1 MCRDGSAV
9 LRERAGR
16 PQGPFC
22 SLEIDPTCSPIVTP
36 AWRREVRQLTART
49 GARPRIGGRIDI
61 CSEAASA
68 LITCRSHT
76 DTIFAPATAAGR
88 AAIAILRVSGPDCA
102 RAVSRLAGKLPQP
115 RVAERRHFIDAATG
129 ETLDDGLVLW
139 FPGPNSAT
147 GEDVAEFHLHGSRAV
162 LSAVMGV
169 LGRLGLRLAEPGEF
183 TRRAF
188 HNGKLDLLQAEA
200 IADLV
205 EAETEAQRRQA
216 RRQLDGELG
225 GLYRGWR
232 DRLTRVLAHLEAAID
247 FPDEDLPAE
256 IENRILGEAAGL
268 IAEIERHLA
277 DGHRGERLRDG
288 IMVAIIGPPNAGK
301 SSLIN
306 RIAKRDA
313 AITSPVAGTTRD
325 VIEVAIDLAGYPVI
339 LADTA
344 GLRDSEDVVEREGLQ
359 RALRR
364 AEEAEIRLFVFDA
377 RYPDEASRAA
387 TWPERDTIV
396 VANKIDLVPEAP
408 HPSPLP
414 ACGEREGPA
423 KWEGEGRQATGVG
436 RLDREKLSAGA
447 IRVSA
452 LTGEGIDV
460 LLSALGERVAQTYR
474 VEAPVLTRVRH
485 RQALEE
491 AVLSLRR
498 ALGASLPELRAED
511 LRLALRS
518 LGRITGTVDVED
530 LLDVI
535 FRDFCI
541 GK

>member
-1 MCRDGSAV
+1 MS
-9 LRERAGR
+9 
-16 PQGPFC
+16 
-22 SLEIDPTCSPIVTP
+22 
-36 AWRREVRQLTART
+36 
-49 GARPRIGGRIDI
+49 
-61 CSEAASA
+61 
-68 LITCRSHT
+68 
-76 DTIFAPATAAGR
+76 
-88 AAIAILRVSGPDCA
+88 RV
-102 RAVSRLAGKLPQP
+102 AGKLPQP
-115 RVAERRHFIDAATG
+115 RVAERRHFIDPATG
-129 ETLDDGLVLW
+129 EQLDDGLVLW

-162 LSAVMGV
+162 LAAVMGV

-225 GLYRGWR
+225 GLYHGWR
-232 DRLTRVLAHLEAAID
+232 DRLTRVLAHLEASID
-247 FPDEDLPAE
+247 FPDEDLPPE
-256 IENRILGEAAGL
+256 IEDRILGETEAL

-301 SSLIN
+301 SSLLN
-306 RIAKRDA
+306 RLARRDA
-313 AITSPVAGTTRD
+313 VITSPIAGTTRD
-325 VIEVAIDLAGYPVI
+325 IIEVAVDLQGYPVV

-344 GLRDSEDVVEREGLQ
+344 GLRASDDLVEQEGLR

-377 RYPDEASRAA
+377 RCPDQVRGAA
-387 TWPERDTIV
+387 AWPGPDTIL
-396 VANKIDLVPEAP
+396 VANKVDQLPKSPPPPGASDP
-408 HPSPLP
+408 NPLP

-423 KWEGEGRQATGVG
+423 KWEGEGRRTTDI
-436 RLDREKLSAGA
+436 RRFSREWLPEEALP
-447 IRVSA
+447 ISA
-452 LTGEGIDV
+452 LTGKGVDQ
-460 LLSALGERVAQTYR
+460 LLSALGERVAQNYR
-474 VEAPVLTRVRH
+474 VEAPILTRARH
-485 RQALEE
+485 RQALED
-491 AVLSLRR
+491 AIASLRR
-498 ALGASLPELRAED
+498 ALGAFLPELRAED
-511 LRLALRS
+511 LRLAWRD